1 MATEATATEAPGNTT
16 PGASWKARAY
26 QFTLNEVDYYE
37 DFKAQLIKV
46 KSLDY
51 LIACREK
58 APTTG
63 HEHIHIYAHYKT
75 PYKLPQRV
83 LEFGAHIEKCRG
95 TPKQNIAYIRK
106 DGNVIDE
113 IGEEPHQGI
122 KSVRELREMNV
133 DDVDP
138 HLYRIKKEIDED
150 KREEEGFFNM
160 LAEIESNNL
169 KAPAVYYLTGKPGN
183 GKTYKAYQIALE
195 NYPKEEIGR
204 IAINNNFFK
213 ITNEKAKCFVV
224 EEFRP
229 SQLHA
234 SDFLQFID
242 KYGFNANVKGG
253 FKYIRPEMILIC
265 SVMRPQDIYSY
276 EMNEQFMRRI
286 SKIIEVEPYKPEY
299 IDEVNEVM

>member
-1 MATEATATEAPGNTT
+1 MTSEVTTSEAPGNTK
-16 PGASWKARAY
+16 PVAFRARAF
-26 QFTLNEVDYYE
+26 QFTLNEPEYYE
-37 DFKAQLIKV
+37 DLKAELTRL

-63 HEHIHIYAHYKT
+63 HEHVHVYAHFSSQ
-75 PYKLPQRV
+75 YKLNQKI
-83 LEFGAHIEKCRG
+83 LSFGAHIEICKG
-95 TPKQNIAYIRK
+95 SPKQNIAYIRK

-113 IGEEPHQGI
+113 LGEEPHQGI

-150 KREEEGFFNM
+150 KREEEGFFSM
-160 LAEIESNNL
+160 LKEIKSNNL
-169 KAPAVYYLTGKPGN
+169 KAPTIYYLTGKPGN

-195 NYPKEEIGR
+195 NYPEEQIGR

-213 ITNEKAKCFVV
+213 ITNEKAKCFVI